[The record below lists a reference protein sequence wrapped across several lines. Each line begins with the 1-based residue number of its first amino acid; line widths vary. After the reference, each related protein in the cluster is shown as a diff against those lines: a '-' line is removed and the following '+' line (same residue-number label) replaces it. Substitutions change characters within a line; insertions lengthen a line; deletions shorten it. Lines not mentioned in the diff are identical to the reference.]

1 MIIDLTLSSKANM
14 YKHSGSTRRQVV
26 NGLLVIGEYFSID
39 VHGFAVHTLINYLNQ
54 LNNKI
59 LTKTRV
65 NEDQTKDPTRS
76 NIKRA

>member
-1 MIIDLTLSSKANM
+1 ML
-14 YKHSGSTRRQVV
+14 
-26 NGLLVIGEYFSID
+26 YFSID
-39 VHGFAVHTLINYLNQ
+39 VHGFAVHTLIDYLNH

-76 NIKRA
+76 NIKKSVKNTQQWCSLHTTVSFSTSFNQICITRN